1 MKTKNKKVWR
11 YGKKVPFHQNLALIC
26 LTGSEKTGFMDGQQ
40 MDDGCPCGDSS
51 SAVQLHKAELKI
63 QNFEKLKMWY
73 GDMVNSYLSA
83 IHVFGVDSPDGF

>member
-1 MKTKNKKVWR
+1 
-11 YGKKVPFHQNLALIC
+11 
-26 LTGSEKTGFMDGQQ
+26 